1 MRHVHILCHPQEE
14 GMNSIETQVIQA
26 ENDLLGSLR
35 SGDLARGVGMHLNS
49 PEYKNIWNGEMKT

>member
-1 MRHVHILCHPQEE
+1 
-14 GMNSIETQVIQA
+14 MNDIEAQVIQA

-49 PEYKNIWNGEMKT
+49 PRV